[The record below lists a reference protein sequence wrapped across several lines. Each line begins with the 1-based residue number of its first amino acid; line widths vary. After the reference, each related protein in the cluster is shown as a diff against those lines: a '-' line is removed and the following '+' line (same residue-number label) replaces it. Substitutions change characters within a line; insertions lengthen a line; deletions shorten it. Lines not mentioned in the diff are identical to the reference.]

1 LVPQFSKPMALK
13 VPRQLEHAVHPTLC
27 YLYAYLHTGV
37 FEHDENFER
46 IIAKVPDGL
55 RYVNQAQLAKCT
67 GTQLRD
73 ICVQAG
79 IKPVP
84 SEQTELIPAI
94 IAFRDEA
101 GKRRRHN
108 PAAPKAAAPAAA
120 PTTLDMATTAAAP
133 AAARRRAPP
142 PAPPPAP
149 PLAPSRAAAA
159 KRAVQ
164 AKNTEV
170 PTL

>member
-1 LVPQFSKPMALK
+1 MALK

-108 PAAPKAAAPAAA
+108 PAAPKA
-120 PTTLDMATTAAAP
+120 
-133 AAARRRAPP
+133 
-142 PAPPPAP
+142 
-149 PLAPSRAAAA
+149 
-159 KRAVQ
+159 
-164 AKNTEV
+164 
-170 PTL
+170 